1 MGDNTSQNPCTLVA
15 GDSSKEDKNSISEM
29 QAKLM
34 IVIWQLMNCENPHN
48 YKSLREKW
56 WLETIDE
63 ATKEIAEQY
72 VLLITNY
79 IDQAIL
85 EAESILPTFFNLQ

>member
-1 MGDNTSQNPCTLVA
+1 
-15 GDSSKEDKNSISEM
+15 
-29 QAKLM
+29 
-34 IVIWQLMNCENPHN
+34 MNCENPHN